1 MNIKQKVIISV
12 LMIISILVTNFAVLN
27 NSVKAASLKEIP
39 EIQLK
44 SNGYCGQ
51 LLKYKGVIV
60 KTAYVE
66 YSYNGMNY
74 PAYCLDKTLK
84 GVSDELSYSVGINNK
99 IQDIGLWR
107 MIINGYPY
115 KSISELGVANE
126 QEAFTA
132 TKQAIYC
139 YLFENTPGDYEAI
152 GEAGQRTLNAL
163 NMIVAN
169 GQNSVETQES
179 NVIKIKTEDEEW
191 QEDKSDL
198 NYVLKTYSVVSE
210 LSHLDYEVKLGKNV
224 PEGTILTKNDG
235 TESGKFSEKESFT
248 IKLLKENLTEDGEI
262 SLEIKTQVKTKPV
275 IYGASPNGEWQ
286 NYALTGYMYEDSQIT
301 YIDTYKKI
309 EKPEEPEEPE
319 ESEKPEKT
327 ITPKVDEPV
336 KEVKILPVT
345 GM

>member
-1 MNIKQKVIISV
+1 MNTKQKAIISV
-12 LMIISILVTNFAVLN
+12 LMIISIIVTNFVMLK

-39 EIQLK
+39 EIELK

-60 KTAYVE
+60 KTAFVE
-66 YSYNGMNY
+66 YSFNGKNY

-84 GVSDELSYSVGINNK
+84 GISDELTYSVGINNK

-107 MIINGYPY
+107 VIINGYPY
-115 KSISELGVANE
+115 KSVSELGVANE

-163 NMIVAN
+163 NMIVAS
-169 GQNSVETQES
+169 GQNSTEIQET
-179 NVIKIKTEDEEW
+179 NTIKIKTEDEEW
-191 QEDKSDL
+191 KEDESDT

-210 LSHLDYEVKLGKNV
+210 LSHLDYEVSLGENV
-224 PEGTILTKNDG
+224 PKGTKLTKNDG
-235 TESGKFSEKESFT
+235 TESTYYSNKESFT
-248 IKLLKENLTEDGEI
+248 IKLLKDNLIEDGEF
-262 SLEIKTQVKTKPV
+262 SFEVKTEVKTKPV

-286 NYALTGYMYEDSQIT
+286 NYALTGYMYEDSQIK
-301 YIDTYKKI
+301 YVDTYKKI
-309 EKPEEPEEPE
+309 EKPEEPE
-319 ESEKPEKT
+319 KPEKPIAT
-327 ITPKVDEPV
+327 KVDEPNE
-336 KEVKILPVT
+336 EVKILPVT